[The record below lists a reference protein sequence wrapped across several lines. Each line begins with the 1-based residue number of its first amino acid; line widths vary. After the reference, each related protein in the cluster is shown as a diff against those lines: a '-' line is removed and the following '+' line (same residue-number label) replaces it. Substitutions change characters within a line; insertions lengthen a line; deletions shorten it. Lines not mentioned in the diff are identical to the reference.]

1 MSGTFRKFVLPSLFA
16 SGAVFAVLAVPLA
29 VYGSE
34 KVDVKFSDNIGITG
48 TIQDFTSSYL
58 GLSGL
63 ASLAIG
69 GATATGLGVVAS
81 RKQSQ
86 LAEKQYLEAQ
96 ENFQTRERQLQEALL
111 SESSLVKSGLS
122 FFLDETQTE
131 PQIAPSFP
139 VAQSVIHRSAQAVPL
154 SQPMVAQSIA
164 PLEVPVVSE
173 SVTQP
178 KTVPTPQPVVAS
190 VAPGFTVNASNM
202 GVQPVKVPRVTA
214 QVATSPLHAAHGFM
228 SFARG
233 GQVVPPAAIAW
244 AEEATSVVQPTQ
256 QLEALQGQLQNLMLQ
271 IEQIQVSL
279 QAKAVVENHG
289 NRIEVIQESRPLVAA
304 STHRFQPFE
313 HSWANV
319 PQRVAS

>member
-1 MSGTFRKFVLPSLFA
+1 MSGTFGKFILPSLFA

-34 KVDVKFSDNIGITG
+34 KVDVQLSDSIGVTG
-48 TIQDFTSSYL
+48 TVQDFTAPYL

-63 ASLAIG
+63 ASFAIG
-69 GATATGLGVVAS
+69 GATATGLSVVAS
-81 RKQSQ
+81 RKQAQ

-96 ENFQTRERQLQEALL
+96 ANFQHRERQLQEALL

-131 PQIAPSFP
+131 PQVSPSFP
-139 VAQSVIHRSAQAVPL
+139 GAQGAIQVVPLAQS
-154 SQPMVAQSIA
+154 MVAPAIVNA
-164 PLEVPVVSE
+164 E
-173 SVTQP
+173 
-178 KTVPTPQPVVAS
+178 VPTPQSQIGPLTQPVVAS
-190 VAPGFTVNASNM
+190 VAPGFTVNASNVS
-202 GVQPVKVPRVTA
+202 VQPVKVPRVTA

-244 AEEATSVVQPTQ
+244 AEERTSVMQPTQ
-256 QLEALQGQLQNLMLQ
+256 QLEVLQGQLQDLMLQ
-271 IEQIQVSL
+271 IETLQVSL
-279 QAKAVVENHG
+279 QTKAVAETHG
-289 NRIEVIQESRPLVAA
+289 AHTYSTHIEVIQEPRPLVPA
-304 STHRFQPFE
+304 SAHRFQPFE
-313 HSWANV
+313 HSWASV